1 MPPVSR
7 RSAITSLLFPSRP
20 ARTTL
25 FLTLLCALL
34 AAPAGALGLR
44 WSAPEPRLVNGQ
56 VQRPVLQHSRPL
68 TVPAGAAAQ
77 VRRSGR
83 LTPELRRA
91 LDRAYAA
98 VDARTPRDL
107 RFSRAGRTWTAQART
122 GWTVDRAASDRA
134 VLDALRAGRNS
145 APLRVNLTAPARSVA
160 WAATRRITHLG
171 SGTSSFTG
179 SPDFRVQNIRVGASR
194 VHGQWIEAGRELNF
208 NALIGP
214 VTAARGFAPGY
225 VITGNRL
232 RTEDGGG
239 LCQVSTT
246 VFRAAWTAGLP
257 ITERHAHS
265 YQVAYYGQPGL
276 DAAVYA
282 PAKNLRWRNDT
293 PAPMLVQADW
303 DTRTG
308 RLNVHLFGQDDGRRS
323 WTATPQP
330 SQVRPAP
337 GPTFVSDPA
346 LTGDEARRIDMPAP
360 GALVSVTRQVRL
372 PGGQV
377 RRDTLVSR
385 YRPWGGVFA
394 VAPGDDRLRN

>member
-1 MPPVSR
+1 M
-7 RSAITSLLFPSRP
+7 
-20 ARTTL
+20 
-25 FLTLLCALL
+25 
-34 AAPAGALGLR
+34 
-44 WSAPEPRLVNGQ
+44 NGQ
-56 VQRPVLQHSRPL
+56 VQRPTLHHPRTL
-68 TVPAGAAAQ
+68 TVPADAAAQ

-83 LTPELRRA
+83 PTPELRRD

-107 RFSRAGRTWTAQART
+107 RFSRAGRAWTAQART
-122 GWTVDRAASDRA
+122 GWTVD
-134 VLDALRAGRNS
+134 
-145 APLRVNLTAPARSVA
+145 LTAPARSVA
-160 WAATRRITHLG
+160 WAAARRITHLG

-214 VTAARGFAPGY
+214 VTAARGFVPGY

-232 RTEDGGG
+232 STEDGGG

-257 ITERHAHS
+257 VTERHAHS

-293 PAPMLVQADW
+293 PAPVLVQADW
-303 DTRTG
+303 DTRTS
-308 RLNVHLFGQDDGRRS
+308 RLSVHLFGQDDGRRI
-323 WTATPQP
+323 WTATPEQ

-372 PGGQV
+372 PGGEV